1 MGMKCLLP
9 PAFTQMFGYSSNQ
22 FNQTSNFVNTHNKI
36 KVMERE
42 EFPGGFQVPLHYPK
56 YSKSDYEAMD
66 DLSLDLLLKQ
76 YGISLEGSLEDK
88 RVFAMESFLWPDQ
101 L

>member
-1 MGMKCLLP
+1 METKWLFTS
-9 PAFTQMFGYSSNQ
+9 AFSQMFGYSNRMD
-22 FNQTSNFVNTHNKI
+22 QTSNCQNTRNKI
-36 KVMERE
+36 MMMKKE
-42 EFPGGFQVPLHYPK
+42 EFPSGFQVPLHYPK

-76 YGISLEGSLEDK
+76 YGLSFEGSLDDK
-88 RVFAMESFLWPDQ
+88 RVFAIESFLWPDQ

>member
-1 MGMKCLLP
+1 MGMKCLIP
-9 PAFTQMFGYSSNQ
+9 SAFTQMFGCSSNQ
-22 FNQTSNFVNTHNKI
+22 TNQTRNLVSRHNKI
-36 KVMERE
+36 KMMEKE
-42 EFPGGFQVPLHYPK
+42 KFPSGFQVPLHYPK

-66 DLSLDLLLKQ
+66 DLTLDLLLTQ
-76 YGISLEGSLEDK
+76 YGISFEGSLEDK

>member
-1 MGMKCLLP
+1 MEMKWLLTS
-9 PAFTQMFGYSSNQ
+9 AFTQMFGYSNQ
-22 FNQTSNFVNTHNKI
+22 ISQTSNSLSTRNKI
-36 KVMERE
+36 KMMKKE
-42 EFPGGFQVPLHYPK
+42 EYPRGFQVPLHYPK

-76 YGISLEGSLEDK
+76 YGISFEGSLEDK

>member
-1 MGMKCLLP
+1 MEMKWLLTST
-9 PAFTQMFGYSSNQ
+9 FTQMFGYSNQINQASNCLSTQ
-22 FNQTSNFVNTHNKI
+22 NKI
-36 KVMERE
+36 KMLKKE
-42 EFPGGFQVPLHYPK
+42 EFPSGFQVPLHYPK

-76 YGISLEGSLEDK
+76 YGISFEGSLEAK

>member
-1 MGMKCLLP
+1 METKWLLTS
-9 PAFTQMFGYSSNQ
+9 AFTQMFGYSNQ
-22 FNQTSNFVNTHNKI
+22 INQTRNGPLNKI
-36 KVMERE
+36 KMMKKE
-42 EFPGGFQVPLHYPK
+42 EYPSGFQVPLHYPK

-76 YGISLEGSLEDK
+76 YGISFEGSLEDK
-88 RVFAMESFLWPDQ
+88 RIFAMESFLWPDQ

>member
-1 MGMKCLLP
+1 MEMKWLLTS
-9 PAFTQMFGYSSNQ
+9 AFTQMFGYSNQ
-22 FNQTSNFVNTHNKI
+22 IDQARNSISTRNKI
-36 KVMERE
+36 KMMKKE
-42 EFPGGFQVPLHYPK
+42 EYPSGFQVPLHYPK

-76 YGISLEGSLEDK
+76 YGICFEGSLEDK